1 MSAHPVHSIR
11 SAPAKASGRD
21 KWFGPTQPRRPNWV
35 LAFAGTWRAWF
46 LGLGIATMAAVFL
59 WPNESQRPAIQTKI
73 VETTPAIPRQYLAL
87 VQMTEQG
94 TPAAEGDTAR
104 EENQRLGFSGGTIGA
119 AKPFRAVMTAG
130 EDHDRAL
137 RCLTQAVYYE
147 AAREP
152 ESGQRAVAQ
161 VVLNRVRH
169 PAFAKTVCGVVYQRF
184 DASVCQFSFVCDG
197 SLARHPLPDLWNRA
211 KRIAADA
218 LGGRVEKQVGTAT
231 HYHADY
237 VFPRWAP
244 HLAKLAQIGAHIFYR
259 WPGGWGQPTA
269 FTGRYAGGEVIPA
282 FDPSR
287 FAAASQPV
295 IDYPPVAALPERRAV
310 NDVGGRMD
318 PTKGWKLSIPDPTET
333 KGALSN
339 LLAAQQKAAPVTLAA
354 DDHHIQGVQP

>member
-1 MSAHPVHSIR
+1 MSALVR
-11 SAPAKASGRD
+11 SAAIAAPVALALATVTVWRGEE
-21 KWFGPTQPRRPNWV
+21 RP
-35 LAFAGTWRAWF
+35 
-46 LGLGIATMAAVFL
+46 
-59 WPNESQRPAIQTKI
+59 RPAIQAKI
-73 VETTPAIPRQYLAL
+73 AEAAPAIPRQYMAL
-87 VQMTEQG
+87 VEMTGQ
-94 TPAAEGDTAR
+94 AGDTAPAG
-104 EENQRLGFSGGTIGA
+104 EEARQDNARLGFAGGTIAA
-119 AKPFRAVMTAG
+119 AKPFHVLAGAG

-137 RCLTQAVYYE
+137 QCLTQAVYYE

-211 KRIAADA
+211 RRVAADA
-218 LGGRVEKQVGTAT
+218 LAGRVERDVGTAT

-244 HLAKLAQIGAHIFYR
+244 HLAKLVKIGAHIFYR
-259 WPGGWGQPTA
+259 WPGGWGLPAA
-269 FTGRYAGGEVIPA
+269 FTGRYAGGEHVPA

-287 FAAASQPV
+287 FAAAPEPV
-295 IDYPPVAALPERRAV
+295 IDYPPVAALPERRAA

-318 PTKGWKLSIPDPTET
+318 PAKGWKLSIPDPSASG
-333 KGALSN
+333 GALGDM
-339 LLAAQQKAAPVTLAA
+339 LARQQKAAPVALAA

>member
-1 MSAHPVHSIR
+1 MSAHHSGLVR
-11 SAPAKASGRD
+11 SASIAAPVALAIAVASFWHSAPPHPAMQA
-21 KWFGPTQPRRPNWV
+21 
-35 LAFAGTWRAWF
+35 
-46 LGLGIATMAAVFL
+46 
-59 WPNESQRPAIQTKI
+59 KI
-73 VETTPAIPRQYLAL
+73 VEAAPAIPRQYLAL

-94 TPAAEGDTAR
+94 DPAAEGEKAR
-104 EENQRLGFSGGTIGA
+104 AENQRLGFANGA
-119 AKPFRAVMTAG
+119 LASAKPFHALTAAG

-137 RCLTQAVYYE
+137 QCLAQAVYYE
-147 AAREP
+147 AANEP

-197 SLARHPLPDLWNRA
+197 SLARRPMAALWDRA

-218 LGGRVEKQVGTAT
+218 LAGHVERQVGTAT

-259 WPGGWGQPTA
+259 WPGGWGMPQA
-269 FTGRYAGGEVIPA
+269 FTGRYAGGEHIPA

-287 FAAASQPV
+287 FAAATTGPA
-295 IDYPPVAALPERRAV
+295 IDYPPVAALPERRAA

-318 PTKGWKLSIPDPTET
+318 PTKGWKLSIPDPAET
-333 KGALSN
+333 KGALSQM
-339 LLAAQQKAAPVTLAA
+339 LAAQQKARQPVKLAA

>member
-1 MSAHPVHSIR
+1 MSVLLR
-11 SAPAKASGRD
+11 S
-21 KWFGPTQPRRPNWV
+21 V
-35 LAFAGTWRAWF
+35 
-46 LGLGIATMAAVFL
+46 GIAAPVALAVATAVL
-59 WPNESQRPAIQTKI
+59 WHHEPPRPAVQARI
-73 VETTPAIPRQYLAL
+73 VEAVPAIPRQYLAL
-87 VQMTEQG
+87 VQMTEQADA
-94 TPAAEGDTAR
+94 AAEGDGMDGAKAR
-104 EENQRLGFSGGTIGA
+104 EENARLGFSGGTIA
-119 AKPFRAVMTAG
+119 SAKPFRALATAG

-137 RCLTQAVYYE
+137 QCLTQAVYYE

-197 SLARHPLPDLWNRA
+197 SLARHPLPDLWSRA

-218 LGGRVEKQVGTAT
+218 LAGRVEKEVGTAT

-244 HLAKLAQIGAHIFYR
+244 HLAKLAQLGAHIFYR
-259 WPGGWGQPTA
+259 WPGGWGLPGA
-269 FTGRYAGGEVIPA
+269 FTGRYAGGEHIPA

-287 FAAASQPV
+287 FATVAEPA
-295 IDYPPVAALPERRAV
+295 IDYPPVAALPERRAS

-318 PTKGWKLSIPDPTET
+318 PTKGWKLSIPDPSTSG
-333 KGALSN
+333 GALSDM
-339 LLAAQQKAAPVTLAA
+339 LARQQTAAQQPAKSLALAA
-354 DDHHIQGVQP
+354 DDHLSQKVQP